1 VKWPQEFTANDVAG
15 LINDNTFHNAR
26 EQLVR
31 EFLLP
36 GAPTG
41 YTFSAD
47 SIGRALK
54 KHLDETVKGDDG
66 RTLVLRKRE
75 NKHKKSYT
83 YHVEVMPK
91 VGR

>member
-1 VKWPQEFTANDVAG
+1 MYKKSTISILYPWKWGPERAATLADVLSAFLVKWPQEFTAND
-15 LINDNTFHNAR
+15 
-26 EQLVR
+26 R

-54 KHLDETVKGDDG
+54 KHLDETV
-66 RTLVLRKRE
+66 R
-75 NKHKKSYT
+75 
-83 YHVEVMPK
+83 
-91 VGR
+91 